1 MSSIPFDINQH
12 SRKIVEEASIND
24 THISRP
30 AQNLGD
36 DLMEFE
42 TGLSLSN
49 GKAEWENIQCSD
61 GHNTTTRELVSR
73 IESNAPVTESPTFLM
88 SARNISIVTIS
99 FLTLEYHANCAHPY
113 EGQGVSRAS
122 RTSAISFRISSD

>member
-1 MSSIPFDINQH
+1 MTLLSQTRAIGMSSIPLDINQH

-49 GKAEWENIQCSD
+49 EEDEWENIRCAG
-61 GHNTTTRELVSR
+61 GHNTTARPNKYESSKNSR
-73 IESNAPVTESPTFLM
+73 IAAT
-88 SARNISIVTIS
+88 
-99 FLTLEYHANCAHPY
+99 
-113 EGQGVSRAS
+113 
-122 RTSAISFRISSD
+122 